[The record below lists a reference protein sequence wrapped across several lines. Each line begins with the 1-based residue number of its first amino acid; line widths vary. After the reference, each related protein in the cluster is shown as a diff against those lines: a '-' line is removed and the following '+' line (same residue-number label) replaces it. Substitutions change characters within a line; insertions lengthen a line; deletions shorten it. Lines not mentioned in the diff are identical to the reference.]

1 MLYNLMKKECR
12 MAQLGEAIARYHK
25 VLESPAYRDLAWAD
39 ALQQTM
45 REQRLTESGRLVAP
59 ILRPHFVTTRQH
71 ESLVRT
77 AEGLAA
83 IIERIEDLIL
93 QTPALMSR
101 MRMLPAEKMLAAI
114 PPGYARPSVTSL
126 MDGHLA
132 NGTLHFSS
140 FRAQTPAGVAY
151 ADALADLF
159 LELPLVKEFRR
170 GRYRLSRIGSG
181 KHLSSAVLRSWKDFG
196 GKHPPQAAIVEFQQ
210 PLTGDSNESLLL
222 AQLFEKAGI
231 PTRVV
236 APDVLTYQDRVLRS
250 GDYRIDIVF
259 RRLRTQELLV
269 RYDLS
274 HPLLAAYREG
284 SVCMINSFRAEL
296 TERRA
301 IFDVLTDET
310 ITARLPV
317 ADRKLIRD
325 HIPWTRVVGQN
336 TAHYHDEVVDLP
348 KFILDHR
355 EQLVLRP
362 NDATVEQR
370 GFAGADLTQ
379 TAWEKALQH
388 ALRSPY
394 VVQEALVPLK
404 QPFPVYQ
411 YGELQTKDLE
421 VTVQPHTFLGKMQ
434 GVSAALT
441 HSAHGAVV
449 PIGIAPALL
458 LVGI

>member
-1 MLYNLMKKECR
+1 
-12 MAQLGEAIARYHK
+12 
-25 VLESPAYRDLAWAD
+25 
-39 ALQQTM
+39 
-45 REQRLTESGRLVAP
+45 
-59 ILRPHFVTTRQH
+59 
-71 ESLVRT
+71 
-77 AEGLAA
+77 
-83 IIERIEDLIL
+83 
-93 QTPALMSR
+93 
-101 MRMLPAEKMLAAI
+101 
-114 PPGYARPSVTSL
+114 
-126 MDGHLA
+126 
-132 NGTLHFSS
+132 
-140 FRAQTPAGVAY
+140 VAY

-170 GRYRLSRIGSG
+170 GRYKLSKIGSG

-196 GKHPPQAAIVEFQQ
+196 GKHAPQAAIVEFQ
-210 PLTGDSNESLLL
+210 PPFTGESNESLLL
-222 AQLFEKAGI
+222 AELFEKAGI

-236 APDVLTYQDRVLRS
+236 APDQLTYQDKALRS
-250 GDYRIDIVF
+250 GDYRIDVVF

-274 HPLLAAYREG
+274 HPLLAAYRDG

-301 IFDVLTDET
+301 IFDLLTDET
-310 ITARLPV
+310 ITGRFPV
-317 ADRKLIRD
+317 AERKLIRE

-336 TAHYHDEVVDLP
+336 TALYHDEVVDLP

-355 EQLVLRP
+355 EELVLRP
-362 NDATVEQR
+362 NDDTVEQR
-370 GFAGADLTQ
+370 AFAGAELSQ
-379 TAWEKALQH
+379 TAWEKALNQ

-394 VVQEALVPLK
+394 VVQEALTPLT

-411 YGELQTKDLE
+411 YGELQSKDLD

-441 HSAHGAVV
+441 QSANGAVV